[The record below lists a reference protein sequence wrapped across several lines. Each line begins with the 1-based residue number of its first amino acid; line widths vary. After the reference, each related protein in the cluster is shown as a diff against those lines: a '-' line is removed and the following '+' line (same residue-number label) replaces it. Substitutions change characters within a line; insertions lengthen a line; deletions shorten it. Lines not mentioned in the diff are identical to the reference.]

1 MRKLG
6 LSIGAAVA
14 ILAATVVPVL
24 AQTDAKEVMKAD
36 TEMVMEDSEGMSVDA
51 MIARMTGPLVGG
63 VMAHTWI
70 DVLAVVVS
78 FLLVLKLRGGRMV
91 GPFALIGA
99 AELAVVFLMFSGQP
113 MWMASTVRSALIL
126 TVTLWLWRIF
136 KV

>member
-6 LSIGAAVA
+6 LSIGAAAA
-14 ILAATVVPVL
+14 ILAATAAPVL
-24 AQTDAKEVMKAD
+24 AQIDSIGGVKEV
-36 TEMVMEDSEGMSVDA
+36 TVMDDSEGTSADA
-51 MIARMTGPLVGG
+51 MIRRMTGPLVGG

-70 DVLAVVVS
+70 DVVALVVA

-99 AELAVVFLMFSGQP
+99 AELLVVLLMFSGQP